1 MSLGDFCWSNCR
13 VSPFFLKLTTGVA
26 RVQTSMGKQVLAWY
40 LFRKLRCGLATYNLP
55 YCKKT
60 GCLWSVEF
68 RGFNT
73 SGCFGSKWGATWTG
87 LLADSLTIVL
97 NFKKVSHVLETATA
111 CIILSGNLYTCVE
124 KGLRDA
130 ELLLNRG
137 PLRQISFFVF
147 LRRKPRRLGMSRLWD
162 RLRSNNDCSFIS
174 ASTIPLVTVFMP
186 LGRKALLELSSSST
200 ETHLNDCEKRFSVP
214 AQFRTGDLSRVRR
227 TW

>member
-1 MSLGDFCWSNCR
+1 MLYEILDLWVHRPSVHRNY
-13 VSPFFLKLTTGVA
+13 
-26 RVQTSMGKQVLAWY
+26 QV
-40 LFRKLRCGLATYNLP
+40 KSTEHCLRGY
-55 YCKKT
+55 YC
-60 GCLWSVEF
+60 CLVW
-68 RGFNT
+68 
-73 SGCFGSKWGATWTG
+73 
-87 LLADSLTIVL
+87 L
-97 NFKKVSHVLETATA
+97 N
-111 CIILSGNLYTCVE
+111 NYLYTCVE

-174 ASTIPLVTVFMP
+174 ASTIPLVTVLMP
-186 LGRKALLELSSSST
+186 LGRKALEALSSSST
-200 ETHLNDCEKRFSVP
+200 ETHLNNCEKRCSVP